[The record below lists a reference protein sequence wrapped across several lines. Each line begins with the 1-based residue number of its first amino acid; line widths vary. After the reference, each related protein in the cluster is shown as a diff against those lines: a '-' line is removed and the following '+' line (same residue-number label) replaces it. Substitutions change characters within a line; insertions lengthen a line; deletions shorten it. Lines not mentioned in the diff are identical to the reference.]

1 MKDIVKGYLCA
12 FISAFTYGLI
22 PLFMIPI
29 KKEESFSVDATLF
42 YRFLIASGAIVFFL
56 FYQKERL
63 RISFREMLIMS
74 LLGLLYALSAEFLFL
89 AYDYLSP
96 GIASTIFFSY
106 PIIVALV
113 LILFY
118 KEKLT
123 LPTLLSLLLVVAGV
137 GVLSIKKGEALN
149 YIGLGISLLG
159 ALVYALYILI
169 VNKVRIES
177 SGVKISFYSML
188 FSSLYFLVKSLLL
201 RESITISSWALAGDL
216 TLFAII
222 TTSLSLVTL
231 VYAVRYIG
239 STPTAIMGAFEPIVA
254 VLISVGLFGEQLTP
268 SLVIGGMV
276 IITGVLIDILF
287 RKHPKYS
294 MAKKKNHSAIRM
306 VFLR

>member
-63 RISFREMLIMS
+63 HISFREILIMS

-201 RESITISSWALAGDL
+201 RESISISSWALAGDL

-287 RKHPKYS
+287 RKHPK
-294 MAKKKNHSAIRM
+294 
-306 VFLR
+306 

>member
-123 LPTLLSLLLVVAGV
+123 IPTLLSLLLVVAGV

-188 FSSLYFLVKSLLL
+188 FSSLYFLIKSLLL
-201 RESITISSWALAGDL
+201 RESIIISSWALAGDL

-287 RKHPKYS
+287 RKHPK
-294 MAKKKNHSAIRM
+294 
-306 VFLR
+306 

>member
-29 KKEESFSVDATLF
+29 KKAESFSVDATLF
-42 YRFLIASGAIVFFL
+42 YRFLIASGAILLFL
-56 FYQKERL
+56 CYQKQRL
-63 RISFREMLIMS
+63 RISLREGLIMS
-74 LLGLLYALSAEFLFL
+74 ILGLLYALSAEFLFL

-113 LILFY
+113 LVLFY
-118 KEKLT
+118 KEKIT
-123 LPTLLSLLLVVAGV
+123 FPTILSLLLVVAGV
-137 GVLSIKKGEALN
+137 GVLSIKEGSTIN

-169 VNKVRIES
+169 INKVRIEA

-188 FSSLYFLVKSLLL
+188 FSSLYFLVKTLILG
-201 RESITISSWALAGDL
+201 ESIAIPSLSLIGDI

-222 TTSLSLVTL
+222 TTSLSLVAL

-254 VLISVGLFGEQLTP
+254 VLISVGLFGEALTS
-268 SLVIGGMV
+268 SLIIGGMV
-276 IITGVLIDILF
+276 IIAGVLIDIIF
-287 RKHPKYS
+287 RKH
-294 MAKKKNHSAIRM
+294 
-306 VFLR
+306 

>member
-56 FYQKERL
+56 LYQKERL
-63 RISFREMLIMS
+63 RISFREGLIMS

-188 FSSLYFLVKSLLL
+188 FSSLYFLIKSLLL
-201 RESITISSWALAGDL
+201 RESIIISSWALAGDL

-287 RKHPKYS
+287 RKHPK
-294 MAKKKNHSAIRM
+294 
-306 VFLR
+306 

>member
-29 KKEESFSVDATLF
+29 KKAESFSVDATLF
-42 YRFLIASGAIVFFL
+42 YRFLIASGAILLFL
-56 FYQKERL
+56 CYQKQRL
-63 RISFREMLIMS
+63 RISLREGLIMS
-74 LLGLLYALSAEFLFL
+74 ILGLLYALSAEFLFL

-113 LILFY
+113 LVLFY
-118 KEKLT
+118 KEKIT
-123 LPTLLSLLLVVAGV
+123 FPTILSLLLVIVGV
-137 GVLSIKKGEALN
+137 GVLSIKEGSTIN

-169 VNKVRIES
+169 VNKVRIEA

-188 FSSLYFLVKSLLL
+188 FSSLYFWVKTLILG
-201 RESITISSWALAGDL
+201 ESIAIPSLSLVGDI

-222 TTSLSLVTL
+222 TTSLSLVAL

-254 VLISVGLFGEQLTP
+254 VLISVGLFGEALTS
-268 SLVIGGMV
+268 SLIIGGMV
-276 IITGVLIDILF
+276 IIAGVLIDIIF
-287 RKHPKYS
+287 RKH
-294 MAKKKNHSAIRM
+294 
-306 VFLR
+306 

>member
-74 LLGLLYALSAEFLFL
+74 LLGLLYSLSAEFLLL
-89 AYDYLSP
+89 AFDFLSP
-96 GIASTIFFSY
+96 VIGSTIFFSY

-287 RKHPKYS
+287 RKHPK
-294 MAKKKNHSAIRM
+294 
-306 VFLR
+306 

>member
-29 KKEESFSVDATLF
+29 KKAESFSVDATLF
-42 YRFLIASGAIVFFL
+42 YRFLIASGAILLFL
-56 FYQKERL
+56 CYQKQRL
-63 RISFREMLIMS
+63 RISLREGLIMS
-74 LLGLLYALSAEFLFL
+74 ILGLLYALSAEFLFL

-113 LILFY
+113 LVLFY
-118 KEKLT
+118 KEKIT
-123 LPTLLSLLLVVAGV
+123 FPTILSLLLVVAGV
-137 GVLSIKKGEALN
+137 GVLSIKEGSTIN

-169 VNKVRIES
+169 VNKVRIEA
-177 SGVKISFYSML
+177 SGVKVSFYSML
-188 FSSLYFLVKSLLL
+188 FSSLYFLVKTLILG
-201 RESITISSWALAGDL
+201 ESIAIPSLSLVGDI

-222 TTSLSLVTL
+222 TTSLSLVAL

-254 VLISVGLFGEQLTP
+254 VLISVGLFGEALTS
-268 SLVIGGMV
+268 SLIIGGMV
-276 IITGVLIDILF
+276 IIAGVLIDIVF
-287 RKHPKYS
+287 RKH
-294 MAKKKNHSAIRM
+294 
-306 VFLR
+306 

>member
-63 RISFREMLIMS
+63 RISFREGLIMN
-74 LLGLLYALSAEFLFL
+74 LLGILYALSAEFLFL

-123 LPTLLSLLLVVAGV
+123 IPTLLSLLLVVAGV

-188 FSSLYFLVKSLLL
+188 FSSLYFLIKSLLL
-201 RESITISSWALAGDL
+201 RESIIISSWALAGDL

-254 VLISVGLFGEQLTP
+254 VLISIGLFGEQLTP

-287 RKHPKYS
+287 RKHPK
-294 MAKKKNHSAIRM
+294 
-306 VFLR
+306 

>member
-29 KKEESFSVDATLF
+29 KKEESFSLDATLV

-123 LPTLLSLLLVVAGV
+123 IPTLLSLLLVVAGV

-188 FSSLYFLVKSLLL
+188 FSSLYFLIKSLLL
-201 RESITISSWALAGDL
+201 RESIIISSWALAGDL

-287 RKHPKYS
+287 RKHPK
-294 MAKKKNHSAIRM
+294 
-306 VFLR
+306 

>member
-63 RISFREMLIMS
+63 RISFREGLIMN
-74 LLGLLYALSAEFLFL
+74 LLGILYALSAEFLFL

-123 LPTLLSLLLVVAGV
+123 IPTLLSLLLVVVGV

-188 FSSLYFLVKSLLL
+188 FSSLYFLIKSLLL
-201 RESITISSWALAGDL
+201 RESIIISSWALAGDL

-239 STPTAIMGAFEPIVA
+239 STPTAIIGAFEPIVA
-254 VLISVGLFGEQLTP
+254 VLISVGLFGEALTS
-268 SLVIGGMV
+268 SLIIGGMV

-287 RKHPKYS
+287 RKHPK
-294 MAKKKNHSAIRM
+294 
-306 VFLR
+306 

>member
-29 KKEESFSVDATLF
+29 KKTESFSVGATLF
-42 YRFLIASGAIVFFL
+42 YRFLIASGAILLFL
-56 FYQKERL
+56 CYQKQRL
-63 RISFREMLIMS
+63 RISLREGLIMS
-74 LLGLLYALSAEFLFL
+74 ILGLLYALSAEFLFL

-96 GIASTIFFSY
+96 GIASTIFFCY

-113 LILFY
+113 LVLFY
-118 KEKLT
+118 KEKIT
-123 LPTLLSLLLVVAGV
+123 LPTVLSLLLVVVGV
-137 GVLSIKKGEALN
+137 GVLSIKEGSTIN
-149 YIGLGISLLG
+149 YVGLGISLLG

-169 VNKVRIES
+169 KVRIEA

-188 FSSLYFLVKSLLL
+188 FSSLYFWVKTLILG
-201 RESITISSWALAGDL
+201 ESIAIPSFSLVGDI

-222 TTSLSLVTL
+222 TTSLSLVAL

-254 VLISVGLFGEQLTP
+254 VLISVGLFGEALTS
-268 SLVIGGMV
+268 SLIIGGMV
-276 IITGVLIDILF
+276 IIAGVLIDIIF
-287 RKHPKYS
+287 RKH
-294 MAKKKNHSAIRM
+294 
-306 VFLR
+306 

>member
-63 RISFREMLIMS
+63 RISFREGLIMS
-74 LLGLLYALSAEFLFL
+74 LLGILYALSAEFLFL

-123 LPTLLSLLLVVAGV
+123 IPTLLSLLLVVAGV

-254 VLISVGLFGEQLTP
+254 VLISVGLFGEQLSP

-276 IITGVLIDILF
+276 IIIGVLIDILF
-287 RKHPKYS
+287 RKHPK
-294 MAKKKNHSAIRM
+294 
-306 VFLR
+306 

>member
-63 RISFREMLIMS
+63 RISFREGLIMS

-177 SGVKISFYSML
+177 SVVKISFYSML

-276 IITGVLIDILF
+276 IIIGVLIDILF
-287 RKHPKYS
+287 RKHPK
-294 MAKKKNHSAIRM
+294 
-306 VFLR
+306 

>member
-137 GVLSIKKGEALN
+137 GVLSIKKEEALN

-216 TLFAII
+216 ILFAII

-287 RKHPKYS
+287 RKHPK
-294 MAKKKNHSAIRM
+294 
-306 VFLR
+306 

>member
-29 KKEESFSVDATLF
+29 KKAESFSVDATLF
-42 YRFLIASGAIVFFL
+42 YRFLIASGAILLFL
-56 FYQKERL
+56 CYQKQRL
-63 RISFREMLIMS
+63 RISLREGLIMS
-74 LLGLLYALSAEFLFL
+74 VLGLLYALSAEFLFL

-113 LILFY
+113 LVLFY
-118 KEKLT
+118 KEKIT
-123 LPTLLSLLLVVAGV
+123 IPTILSLLLVVAGV
-137 GVLSIKKGEALN
+137 GVLSIKEGSTIN

-169 VNKVRIES
+169 INKVRIEA

-188 FSSLYFLVKSLLL
+188 FSSLYFWVKTLILG
-201 RESITISSWALAGDL
+201 ESIAIPSLSLVGDI

-222 TTSLSLVTL
+222 TTSLSLVAL

-254 VLISVGLFGEQLTP
+254 VLISVGLFGEALTS
-268 SLVIGGMV
+268 SLIIGGMV
-276 IITGVLIDILF
+276 IIAGVLIEIVF
-287 RKHPKYS
+287 RKH
-294 MAKKKNHSAIRM
+294 
-306 VFLR
+306 

>member
-29 KKEESFSVDATLF
+29 KKEESFSVDTTLF

-287 RKHPKYS
+287 RKHPK
-294 MAKKKNHSAIRM
+294 
-306 VFLR
+306 

>member
-63 RISFREMLIMS
+63 RISFREGLIMN
-74 LLGLLYALSAEFLFL
+74 LLGILYALSAEFLFL

-123 LPTLLSLLLVVAGV
+123 IPTFLSLLLVVAGV

-188 FSSLYFLVKSLLL
+188 FSSLYFLIKSLLL
-201 RESITISSWALAGDL
+201 RESIIISSWALAGDL

-287 RKHPKYS
+287 RKHPK
-294 MAKKKNHSAIRM
+294 
-306 VFLR
+306 

>member
-56 FYQKERL
+56 LYQKERL
-63 RISFREMLIMS
+63 RISFREGLIMS

-287 RKHPKYS
+287 RKHPK
-294 MAKKKNHSAIRM
+294 
-306 VFLR
+306 

>member
-29 KKEESFSVDATLF
+29 KKAESFSVDATLF
-42 YRFLIASGAIVFFL
+42 YRFLIASGAILLFL
-56 FYQKERL
+56 CYQKQRL
-63 RISFREMLIMS
+63 CISLREGLIMS
-74 LLGLLYALSAEFLFL
+74 ILGLLYALSAEFLFL
-89 AYDYLSP
+89 AYHYLSP

-113 LILFY
+113 LVLFY
-118 KEKLT
+118 KEKIT
-123 LPTLLSLLLVVAGV
+123 FPTILSLLLVVAGV
-137 GVLSIKKGEALN
+137 GVLSIKEGSIIN

-169 VNKVRIES
+169 INKVRIEA

-188 FSSLYFLVKSLLL
+188 FSSLYFWVKTLILG
-201 RESITISSWALAGDL
+201 ESIAIPSLSLVGDI

-222 TTSLSLVTL
+222 TTSLSLVAL

-254 VLISVGLFGEQLTP
+254 VLISVGLFGEALTS
-268 SLVIGGMV
+268 SLIIGGMV
-276 IITGVLIDILF
+276 IIAGVLIDIIF
-287 RKHPKYS
+287 RKH
-294 MAKKKNHSAIRM
+294 
-306 VFLR
+306 

>member
-29 KKEESFSVDATLF
+29 KKAESFSVDATLF
-42 YRFLIASGAIVFFL
+42 YRFLIASGAILLFL
-56 FYQKERL
+56 CYQKQRL
-63 RISFREMLIMS
+63 CISLREGLIMS
-74 LLGLLYALSAEFLFL
+74 ILGLLYALSAEFLFL

-113 LILFY
+113 LVLFY
-118 KEKLT
+118 KEKIT
-123 LPTLLSLLLVVAGV
+123 FPTILSLLLVVAGV
-137 GVLSIKKGEALN
+137 GVLSIKEGSIIN

-169 VNKVRIES
+169 INKVRIEA

-188 FSSLYFLVKSLLL
+188 FSSLYFWVKTLILG
-201 RESITISSWALAGDL
+201 ESIAIPSLSLVGDI

-222 TTSLSLVTL
+222 TTSLSLVAL

-254 VLISVGLFGEQLTP
+254 VLISVGLFGEALTS
-268 SLVIGGMV
+268 SLIIGGMV
-276 IITGVLIDILF
+276 IIAGVLIDIVF
-287 RKHPKYS
+287 RKH
-294 MAKKKNHSAIRM
+294 
-306 VFLR
+306 

>member
-29 KKEESFSVDATLF
+29 KKAESFSVDATLF
-42 YRFLIASGAIVFFL
+42 YRFLIASGAILLFL
-56 FYQKERL
+56 CYQKQRL
-63 RISFREMLIMS
+63 RISLREGLIMS
-74 LLGLLYALSAEFLFL
+74 ILGLLYALSAEFLFL

-113 LILFY
+113 LVLFY
-118 KEKLT
+118 KEKIT
-123 LPTLLSLLLVVAGV
+123 FPTILSLLLVVAGI
-137 GVLSIKKGEALN
+137 GVLSIKEGSTIN

-169 VNKVRIES
+169 INKVRIEA

-188 FSSLYFLVKSLLL
+188 FSSLYFLVKTLILG
-201 RESITISSWALAGDL
+201 ESIAIPSLSLVGDI

-222 TTSLSLVTL
+222 TTSLSLVAL

-254 VLISVGLFGEQLTP
+254 VLISVGLFGEALTS
-268 SLVIGGMV
+268 SLIIGGMV
-276 IITGVLIDILF
+276 IIAGVLIDIVF
-287 RKHPKYS
+287 RKH
-294 MAKKKNHSAIRM
+294 
-306 VFLR
+306 

>member
-123 LPTLLSLLLVVAGV
+123 FPTLLSLLLVVAGV

-287 RKHPKYS
+287 RKHPK
-294 MAKKKNHSAIRM
+294 
-306 VFLR
+306 

>member
-63 RISFREMLIMS
+63 RISFREGLIMS
-74 LLGLLYALSAEFLFL
+74 LLGILYALSAEFLFL

-123 LPTLLSLLLVVAGV
+123 IPTLLSLLLVVVGV

-287 RKHPKYS
+287 RKHPK
-294 MAKKKNHSAIRM
+294 
-306 VFLR
+306 

>member
-63 RISFREMLIMS
+63 RISFREGLIMN
-74 LLGLLYALSAEFLFL
+74 LLGILYALSAEFLFL

-123 LPTLLSLLLVVAGV
+123 IPTLLSLLLVVAGV

-201 RESITISSWALAGDL
+201 RESIIISSWTLAGDL

-287 RKHPKYS
+287 RKHPK
-294 MAKKKNHSAIRM
+294 
-306 VFLR
+306 

>member
-29 KKEESFSVDATLF
+29 KKAESFSVDATLF
-42 YRFLIASGAIVFFL
+42 YRFLIASGAILLFL
-56 FYQKERL
+56 CYQKQGL
-63 RISFREMLIMS
+63 RISLREGLIMS
-74 LLGLLYALSAEFLFL
+74 ILGLLYALSAEFLFL

-96 GIASTIFFSY
+96 GIASTIFFCY

-113 LILFY
+113 LVLFY
-118 KEKLT
+118 KEKIT
-123 LPTLLSLLLVVAGV
+123 LPTVLSLLLVVAGV
-137 GVLSIKKGEALN
+137 GVLSIKEGSTIN
-149 YIGLGISLLG
+149 YVGLGISLLG

-169 VNKVRIES
+169 VNKVRIEA

-188 FSSLYFLVKSLLL
+188 FSSLYFWMKTLILG
-201 RESITISSWALAGDL
+201 ESIAIPSFSLVGDI

-222 TTSLSLVTL
+222 TTSLSLVAL

-254 VLISVGLFGEQLTP
+254 VLISVGLFGEALT
-268 SLVIGGMV
+268 SFLIIGGMV
-276 IITGVLIDILF
+276 IIAGVLIDIIF
-287 RKHPKYS
+287 RKH
-294 MAKKKNHSAIRM
+294 
-306 VFLR
+306 

>member
-123 LPTLLSLLLVVAGV
+123 LPTLLSLLLVMAGV

-216 TLFAII
+216 ILFAII

-287 RKHPKYS
+287 RKHPK
-294 MAKKKNHSAIRM
+294 
-306 VFLR
+306 

>member
-188 FSSLYFLVKSLLL
+188 FSSLYFLIKSLLL
-201 RESITISSWALAGDL
+201 RESIIISSWTLAGDL

-287 RKHPKYS
+287 RKHPK
-294 MAKKKNHSAIRM
+294 
-306 VFLR
+306 

>member
-29 KKEESFSVDATLF
+29 KKAESFSVDATLF
-42 YRFLIASGAIVFFL
+42 YRFLIASGAILLFL
-56 FYQKERL
+56 CYQKQRL
-63 RISFREMLIMS
+63 CISLREGLIMS
-74 LLGLLYALSAEFLFL
+74 ILGLLYALSAEFLFL

-113 LILFY
+113 LVLFY
-118 KEKLT
+118 KEKIT
-123 LPTLLSLLLVVAGV
+123 FPTILSLLLVVAGV
-137 GVLSIKKGEALN
+137 GVLSIKEGSTIN
-149 YIGLGISLLG
+149 YVGLGISLLG

-169 VNKVRIES
+169 VNKVRIEA

-188 FSSLYFLVKSLLL
+188 FSSLYFWVKTLILG
-201 RESITISSWALAGDL
+201 ESIAIPSLSLVGDI
-216 TLFAII
+216 TLFAMI
-222 TTSLSLVTL
+222 TTSLSLVAL

-254 VLISVGLFGEQLTP
+254 VLISVGLFGEALTS
-268 SLVIGGMV
+268 SLIIGGMV
-276 IITGVLIDILF
+276 IIAGVLIDIVF
-287 RKHPKYS
+287 RKH
-294 MAKKKNHSAIRM
+294 
-306 VFLR
+306 

>member
-123 LPTLLSLLLVVAGV
+123 LPTLLSLLLVVAGM

-159 ALVYALYILI
+159 ALVYALYIVI

-287 RKHPKYS
+287 RKHPK
-294 MAKKKNHSAIRM
+294 
-306 VFLR
+306 

>member
-63 RISFREMLIMS
+63 RISFREGLIMS
-74 LLGLLYALSAEFLFL
+74 LLGILYALSAEFLFL

-123 LPTLLSLLLVVAGV
+123 IPTLLSLLLVVAGV

-159 ALVYALYILI
+159 ALVYALYIVI

-216 TLFAII
+216 ILFAII

-287 RKHPKYS
+287 RKHPK
-294 MAKKKNHSAIRM
+294 
-306 VFLR
+306 

>member
-29 KKEESFSVDATLF
+29 KKAESFSVDATLF
-42 YRFLIASGAIVFFL
+42 YRFLIASGAILLFL
-56 FYQKERL
+56 CYQKQRL
-63 RISFREMLIMS
+63 RISLREGLIMS
-74 LLGLLYALSAEFLFL
+74 ILGLLYALSAEFLFL

-113 LILFY
+113 LVLFY
-118 KEKLT
+118 KEKIT
-123 LPTLLSLLLVVAGV
+123 LPTVLSLLLVVAGV
-137 GVLSIKKGEALN
+137 GVLSIKEGSTIN
-149 YIGLGISLLG
+149 YVGLGISLLG

-169 VNKVRIES
+169 VNKVRIEA

-188 FSSLYFLVKSLLL
+188 FSSLYFWVKTLILG
-201 RESITISSWALAGDL
+201 ESIAIPSFSLVGDI

-222 TTSLSLVTL
+222 TTSLSLVSL
-231 VYAVRYIG
+231 VYSVRYIG

-254 VLISVGLFGEQLTP
+254 VLISVGLFGEALTS
-268 SLVIGGMV
+268 SLIIGGMV
-276 IITGVLIDILF
+276 IIAGVLIDIIF
-287 RKHPKYS
+287 RKH
-294 MAKKKNHSAIRM
+294 
-306 VFLR
+306 

>member
-29 KKEESFSVDATLF
+29 KKAESFSVDATLF
-42 YRFLIASGAIVFFL
+42 YRFLIASGAILLFL
-56 FYQKERL
+56 CYQKQRL
-63 RISFREMLIMS
+63 RISLREGLIMS
-74 LLGLLYALSAEFLFL
+74 ILGLLYALSAEFLFL

-113 LILFY
+113 LVLFY
-118 KEKLT
+118 KEKIT
-123 LPTLLSLLLVVAGV
+123 FPTILSLLLVVAGV
-137 GVLSIKKGEALN
+137 GVLSIKEGSTIN

-169 VNKVRIES
+169 INKIRIEA

-188 FSSLYFLVKSLLL
+188 FSSLYFWVKTLILG
-201 RESITISSWALAGDL
+201 ESIAIPSLSLVGDI

-222 TTSLSLVTL
+222 TTSLSLVAL

-239 STPTAIMGAFEPIVA
+239 SPPTAIMGAFEPIVA
-254 VLISVGLFGEQLTP
+254 VLISVGLFGEALTS
-268 SLVIGGMV
+268 SLIIGGMV
-276 IITGVLIDILF
+276 IIAGVLIDIIF
-287 RKHPKYS
+287 RKH
-294 MAKKKNHSAIRM
+294 
-306 VFLR
+306 

>member
-12 FISAFTYGLI
+12 FISTFTYGLI

-29 KKEESFSVDATLF
+29 KKAESFSVDATLF
-42 YRFLIASGAIVFFL
+42 YRFLIASGAILLFL
-56 FYQKERL
+56 CYQKQRL
-63 RISFREMLIMS
+63 RISLREGLIMS
-74 LLGLLYALSAEFLFL
+74 ILGLLYALSAEFLFL

-113 LILFY
+113 LVLFY
-118 KEKLT
+118 KEKIT
-123 LPTLLSLLLVVAGV
+123 FPTILSLLLVVAGV
-137 GVLSIKKGEALN
+137 GVLSIKEGSTIN

-169 VNKVRIES
+169 INKVRIEA

-188 FSSLYFLVKSLLL
+188 FSSLYFWVKTLILG
-201 RESITISSWALAGDL
+201 ESIAIPSLSLVGDI
-216 TLFAII
+216 TLFAMI
-222 TTSLSLVTL
+222 TTSLSLVAL

-254 VLISVGLFGEQLTP
+254 VLISVGLFGEALTS
-268 SLVIGGMV
+268 SLIIGGMV
-276 IITGVLIDILF
+276 IIAGVLIDIIF
-287 RKHPKYS
+287 RKH
-294 MAKKKNHSAIRM
+294 
-306 VFLR
+306 

>member
-63 RISFREMLIMS
+63 RISFREGLIMN
-74 LLGLLYALSAEFLFL
+74 LLGILYALSAEFLFL

-188 FSSLYFLVKSLLL
+188 FSSLYFLIKSLLL
-201 RESITISSWALAGDL
+201 RESIIISSWALAGDL

-287 RKHPKYS
+287 RKHPK
-294 MAKKKNHSAIRM
+294 
-306 VFLR
+306 

>member
-42 YRFLIASGAIVFFL
+42 YRFLIASGASVFFL

-63 RISFREMLIMS
+63 RISFREGLIMS
-74 LLGLLYALSAEFLFL
+74 LLGILYALSAEFLFL

-123 LPTLLSLLLVVAGV
+123 IPTLLSLLLVVVGV

-287 RKHPKYS
+287 RKHPK
-294 MAKKKNHSAIRM
+294 
-306 VFLR
+306 